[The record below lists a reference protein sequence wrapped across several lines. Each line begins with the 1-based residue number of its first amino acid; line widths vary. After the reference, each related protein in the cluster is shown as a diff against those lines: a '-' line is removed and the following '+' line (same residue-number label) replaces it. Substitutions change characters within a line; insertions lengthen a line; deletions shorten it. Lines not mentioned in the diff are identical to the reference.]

1 MREDYMAAPALSIL
15 IVTWNVRDLVLEC
28 LASIHSDEAAPSFEV
43 ILVDNASSDGTVDA
57 VIAQYPDVRVLANR
71 DNVGF
76 PRANNQALA
85 HARGQYVLY
94 LNPDTAVDAGTLRA
108 CVEELEANADIGLV
122 GCRLES
128 PDGEIQYE
136 GGRNTY
142 RFRHLMYELLYLHM
156 LFPHSRVFGHHR
168 MGDWDHRGNRDVE
181 AVNGAFMMVPR
192 ELALRV
198 GGLPEDVF
206 MYHEDLSFCLR
217 ILRAGYRLRYL
228 GDVRTV
234 HHWAQSSRKSSARLA
249 LLEVECKHR
258 FVSEASGPRWGAA
271 ARGVLGLRALMRM
284 GIAAVGTVLP
294 RAWKEPYPRVFDLEL
309 HWLQLRWA
317 IDPQSVAAHLP
328 RAPERVREPRQLGA
342 WPA

>member
-1 MREDYMAAPALSIL
+1 MTSDPVLSVL
-15 IVTWNVRDLVLEC
+15 IVAWNVRDLVLAC
-28 LASIHSDEAAPSFEV
+28 LASIEADAGAPPLEV

-57 VIAQYPDVRVLANR
+57 VVARYPHVRVLANAQ
-71 DNVGF
+71 NVGF

-85 HARGQYVLY
+85 HARGRYVLY
-94 LNPDTAVDAGTLRA
+94 LNPDTEVDPGTLAA
-108 CVEELEANADIGLV
+108 CVRELEENPDIGLV

-128 PDGEIQYE
+128 PAGEVQYE
-136 GGRNTY
+136 GARNTY
-142 RFRHLMYELLYLHM
+142 RFRHLMFELLYLHM

-192 ELALRV
+192 DLANRV
-198 GGLPEDVF
+198 GGLPEDLF

-217 ILRAGYRLRYL
+217 ILRTGRRLRYL

-234 HHWAQSSRKSSARLA
+234 HHWAQSSRKSTARLA

-258 FVSEASGPRWGAA
+258 FVCEASGPRWGAA
-271 ARGVLGLRALMRM
+271 ARFVLGVRAVVRM
-284 GIAAVGTVLP
+284 GIATAGTLLP
-294 RAWKEPYPRVFDLEL
+294 QRWKEPYPRVFDLEL

-317 IDPQSVAAHLP
+317 VRPASIAAQLP
-328 RAPERVREPRQLGA
+328 RAPETESEPMRLGA